1 MMERIFYFILEKK
14 LLTRARKDNAMR
26 ERIAS
31 KFDRFDLGINNICV
45 SNNILE
51 RKAKGGSIWA
61 AKFPSP
67 CNSIN
72 LINNGLINATLPTS
86 FSHQAEQFAELLQRE
101 IRNNKAT
108 FVTAA

>member
-45 SNNILE
+45 SN
-51 RKAKGGSIWA
+51 KSVIWL
-61 AKFPSP
+61 
-67 CNSIN
+67 N
-72 LINNGLINATLPTS
+72 
-86 FSHQAEQFAELLQRE
+86 
-101 IRNNKAT
+101 
-108 FVTAA
+108 